1 METGKLSKMIDK
13 IKYEDDAPRGYIGAS
28 NIGSDCLRQIWYE
41 YTNAPS
47 SEVSNKIRRT
57 WAIGHRLEDFVIEL
71 LKLAGIQFEDYQI
84 ELSDHVQEYFR
95 GHFDGLM
102 VNPHAILEIK
112 TAKDASFKLFVKD
125 GCQKWNPRYYAQVQA
140 YMGMSGV
147 HSAYILVLNKDNS
160 DIHDEEVEFDPHFY
174 MAIREKARL
183 IHEAEIP
190 PPRING
196 SPLFYMCK
204 MCRFRGVCHG

>member
-71 LKLAGIQFEDYQI
+71 LKLAGIEFEDYQI
-84 ELSDHVQEYFR
+84 ELSDDVLEYFR

-102 VNPHAILEIK
+102 VNPEAILEIK

-125 GCQKWNPRYYAQVQA
+125 GCKKWNARYYAQVQA

-160 DIHDEEVEFDPHFY
+160 ELSDELVTFDEDLY
-174 MAIREKARL
+174 KKLEDKARM
-183 IHEAEIP
+183 IANAIIE
-190 PPRING
+190 PPRISN
-196 SPLFYMCK
+196 SPLWFQCK
-204 MCRFRGVCHG
+204 LCKFNKVCHK